1 MAELVALFP
10 SKHHIRCMA
19 QQHPYASA
27 AYRVLPQK
35 DKTYGVEVTVFGAY
49 PAMVTS
55 FATKQ
60 KAEAWIEEHKR
71 RVAEGTFNSF
81 MKHST
86 RPDKKR
92 KPLIARHHQA
102 QRRP

>member
-10 SKHHIRCMA
+10 KKHHIVLMA

-35 DKTYGVEVTVFGAY
+35 DKTYGVEVSVFGAY

-60 KAEAWIEEHKR
+60 KAEAWIKEHKR
-71 RVAEGTFNSF
+71 RVAESTFNSF
-81 MKHST
+81 MGRGS
-86 RPDKKR
+86 RLDKKR